1 MTQGSPD
8 AESPDP
14 SRDFERQ
21 KWQAD
26 LDLRKEQLALRRLEL
41 KALIDEQR
49 RSHWTRLLL
58 IGLVAAALAAFGVVG
73 VRLINPQQTLEARS
87 LTSLVSAN
95 TTQCPP
101 AEARRDLGLQWLDV
115 SCRYRFPPNNGFK
128 GLPVD
133 QTLSPGTA
141 VDRYGQPGG
150 RFLAPAAAAYGG
162 RALPYEQAKMD
173 YYRYEVVKEFT
184 VKAGD
189 AVPWF
194 DQPGGDIQYMTD
206 KPVRQL
212 LIEGY
217 LKEVGRLDRDRQ

>member
-1 MTQGSPD
+1 MIESSPD
-8 AESPDP
+8 AESPNTGA
-14 SRDFERQ
+14 DFERQ
-21 KWQAD
+21 KWQED
-26 LDLRKEQLALRRLEL
+26 LALRKEQLALRKLEL
-41 KALIDEQR
+41 HARINEHR

-58 IGLVAAALAAFGVVG
+58 IALAAAALAVFGVASIA
-73 VRLINPQQTLEARS
+73 LINSQHAREARS
-87 LTSLVSAN
+87 LASLVSRDIA
-95 TTQCPP
+95 QCPP
-101 AEARRDLGLQWLDV
+101 GEARRDLGLQWLDV

-133 QTLSPGTA
+133 KTLSPGTA
-141 VDRYGQPGG
+141 VDRYGQPAG
-150 RFLAPAAAAYGG
+150 RFLAPAASPYGG
-162 RALPYEQAKMD
+162 RALPYDQAKMD

-212 LIEGY
+212 IIDGY
-217 LKEVGRLDRDRQ
+217 LKEVERLERDRQ